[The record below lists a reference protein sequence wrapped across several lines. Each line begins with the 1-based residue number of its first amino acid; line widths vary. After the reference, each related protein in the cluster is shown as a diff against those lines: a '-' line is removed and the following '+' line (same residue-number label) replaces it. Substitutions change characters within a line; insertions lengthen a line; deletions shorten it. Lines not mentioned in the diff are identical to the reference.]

1 MTDYK
6 TGDRVTYTITFLE
19 MQARPSYPRPAL
31 PFGMNAALIGADK
44 PPIWYFLN
52 LYDAVGAEYEW
63 TDQHSTPRE
72 ELEEYLHHPRMG
84 LWTLLHNGWPA
95 GFYMLDRREAGR
107 CDLAYFGLV
116 PEATGIGLGKYL
128 LNTAIHAG
136 WDYEDT
142 ERVTVQTCNLDH
154 PRALSLYQRAGF
166 SPIRQEKKSRI
177 LSRDRTIKD

>member
-1 MTDYK
+1 MK
-6 TGDRVTYTITFLE
+6 SLKAGQKCTYTITYLQ
-19 MQARPSYPRPAL
+19 MLARPTYPRSVL
-31 PFGMNAALIGADK
+31 PFGMNAALIAAEK

-63 TDQHSTPRE
+63 TDQHRSPKA

-95 GFYMLDRREAGR
+95 GFYVLDRREIGS

-116 PEATGIGLGKYL
+116 PEAIGLGLGKYL
-128 LNTAIHAG
+128 LHTAIHAG
-136 WDYEDT
+136 WDYAET
-142 ERVTVQTCNLDH
+142 ERMTVQTCNLDH

-166 SPIRQEKKSRI
+166 SPIKQEQKSRI
-177 LSRDRTIKD
+177 LTRDRIIRD